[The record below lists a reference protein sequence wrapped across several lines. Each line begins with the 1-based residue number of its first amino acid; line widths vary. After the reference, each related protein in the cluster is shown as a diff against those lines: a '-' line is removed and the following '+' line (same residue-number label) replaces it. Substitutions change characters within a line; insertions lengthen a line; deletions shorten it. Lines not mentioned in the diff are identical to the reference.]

1 MAKGIVY
8 KIFVYFLCFSFMLL
22 TGGFPK
28 MLAEAKEGGLPIGE
42 MISRGEVEYEAREN
56 VWKTV
61 EPSHFPIFQ
70 GVKIKTGKGM
80 ALIVLAN
87 ESHIEV
93 GQNSLFS
100 FQQNDQLHLS
110 QGTISFRIPS
120 GAEMSCRVEGLAIG
134 KSPPLEAA
142 RSPLISPRSEETVGS
157 IARHPNG
164 AVTVKSIKGP
174 LSVQN
179 QDNVVLAALSS
190 KESVTIPSI
199 TASGGQ
205 RQMVA
210 QVGEEYPTGEAVTEE
225 LLGLSKTTW
234 LFIAIAA
241 VALVGGGIAYVIIE
255 EDDDEFIAPVVP
267 VCP

>member
-28 MLAEAKEGGLPIGE
+28 MLAEAKEGSLPIGE
-42 MISRGEVEYEAREN
+42 MISSGEVEYEAREN

-80 ALIVLAN
+80 ALIVLEN

-100 FQQNDQLHLS
+100 FQHNDQLHLS

-120 GAEMSCRVEGLAIG
+120 GTEMTCRVEDLSIG

-157 IARHPNG
+157 IALHPNG

-199 TASGGQ
+199 TASGGE

-210 QVGEEYPTGEAVTEE
+210 QVGDEYPTGEAVTEE

-234 LFIAIAA
+234 FFIAVAA
-241 VALVGGGIAYVIIE
+241 VAVVGGGIAYVFTTA
-255 EDDDEFIAPVVP
+255 DDKDEFIGLPP

>member
-1 MAKGIVY
+1 MRRGFAY
-8 KIFVYFLCFSFMLL
+8 KLFVCFLCFAFTSL

-70 GVKIKTGKGM
+70 GVKIKTGKGV
-80 ALIVLAN
+80 ALIVLTN

-93 GQNSLFS
+93 GQNTLFS
-100 FQQNDQLHLS
+100 LQQNDQLHLS

-120 GAEMSCRVEGLAIG
+120 GTEMSFRVEDLSIG
-134 KSPPLEAA
+134 KSPQLEAA

-157 IARHPNG
+157 IALHSNG

-179 QDNVVLAALSS
+179 QDNVVLAAIPS
-190 KESVTIPSI
+190 KESVTIPST

-205 RQMVA
+205 RQIVA
-210 QVGEEYPTGEAVTEE
+210 QVGDEYPTGEAVTEE

-234 LFIAIAA
+234 FFIAVAA
-241 VALVGGGIAYVIIE
+241 VAVVGGGIAYVWISAD
-255 EDDDEFIAPVVP
+255 DDDEFVGLPPA
-267 VCP
+267 CP

>member
-1 MAKGIVY
+1 MRRGFVY
-8 KIFVYFLCFSFMLL
+8 KIFICFLCFAFTSL
-22 TGGFPK
+22 TGGFPR
-28 MLAEAKEGGLPIGE
+28 MLADAREGGLPIGE
-42 MISRGEVEYEAREN
+42 MISRGEVKYEAREN

-70 GVKIKTGKGM
+70 GAKIKTGKGM
-80 ALIVLAN
+80 ALVVLVN
-87 ESHIEV
+87 ESQIEV
-93 GQNSLFS
+93 RDNSLLS
-100 FQQNDQLHLS
+100 FQQNDQFHLS

-120 GAEMSCRVEGLAIG
+120 GTETSFRVGDLSIG

-142 RSPLISPRSEETVGS
+142 KGPLISPRSEETVGS
-157 IARHPNG
+157 IALHSNG

-179 QDNVVLAALSS
+179 QDSVVLAALSS

-205 RQMVA
+205 GKMVA
-210 QVGEEYPTGEAVTEE
+210 QVGDEYPTGEAVTEE

-234 LFIAIAA
+234 MFIAVAA
-241 VALVGGGIAYVIIE
+241 VAVVGGGIAYFALTE
-255 EDDDEFIAPVVP
+255 DDDDEFIPI
-267 VCP
+267 CP